1 MKICKL
7 CVLVVSISVI
17 AWASQLASDAQDAKT
32 KRQPNLLVDASSG
45 LINELIAQR
54 VDRTE
59 PTRETILDTPVTG
72 ISRTTG
78 FLTAELLPD
87 PSRANIDI
95 VLRGQVYSQ
104 SVGKRPHVNVYANTT
119 TPLEVRR
126 RVIIDDKGIRSLRGP
141 MFGDSRMEILD
152 VNSGYDI
159 DWPARRIAREAV
171 YRSQAEAEAEST
183 SKTVCGVADRLAQ
196 DLAGPLSDASK
207 GIGAGLTRVKE
218 AGLMLEQIDFNTTG
232 SFLQARL
239 RIATPG
245 QKPPAYVPPMPDDI
259 DLGIRV
265 HDSLVNEAARV
276 VYGGRSFKLEEVSK
290 FYEEVTLGFLRDA
303 RKDVDQKDS
312 LKTLEKL
319 LATFAGKPTTI
330 TVAKDDPITVAF
342 IDQGFTI
349 DIHVAT
355 IQQADV
361 TYAGSRVKATYA
373 FENTRDG
380 VLLVRKGAIRL
391 TPLEPTGKQQK
402 PTIALVTSQE
412 ILFSEVL
419 KQRLILAD
427 VPMPDALAKVRLMQP
442 RVGARDGW
450 IGLAWNV
457 RREPEANRR

>member
-7 CVLVVSISVI
+7 CGLVVGFSVFT
-17 AWASQLASDAQDAKT
+17 WASQMASDAQDAKS

-45 LINELIAQR
+45 LINELVAQR

-59 PTRETILDTPVTG
+59 PTRETILDTPVSG

-78 FLTAELLPD
+78 FVTATLIPD
-87 PSRANIDI
+87 PSRASIDI
-95 VLRGQVYSQ
+95 TFAGQVHSRT
-104 SVGKRPHVNVYANTT
+104 VARRPHVDIHAVSM
-119 TPLEVRR
+119 TPVVVSR
-126 RVIIDDKGIRSLRGP
+126 RVVIDNNGIRTSQGA
-141 MFGDSRMEILD
+141 MFGNSTMQILD
-152 VNSGYDI
+152 VTSGFDI
-159 DWPARRIAREAV
+159 DWPARRVGRELA

-183 SKTVCGVADRLAQ
+183 SKTVCAVADRLAQ

-207 GIGAGLTRVKE
+207 GIGAGLTRIKE
-218 AGLMLEQIDFNTTG
+218 AGLTLEQVDFNTTG

-245 QKPPAYVPPMPDDI
+245 QNPPAYVPPMPDDI

-265 HDSLVNEAARV
+265 HDSLVNEAARA

-391 TPLEPTGKQQK
+391 TPLEPTGKKEK
-402 PTIALVTSQE
+402 PTIALVTSQQ

-419 KQRLILAD
+419 SQRLILAD
-427 VPMPDALAKVRLMQP
+427 VPMPDALSKVRLMQP

-450 IGLAWNV
+450 IGLAWNL
-457 RREPEANRR
+457 RREPVANRR